1 MKGNITSLFFENS
14 ECWLNIIFFPLDNW
28 ALRFVPRENGIHLV
42 HIRLDGIHI
51 PESPLP
57 VRIGADD
64 ADPAAVQAY
73 GPGLKESTTGR
84 YF

>member
-1 MKGNITSLFFENS
+1 MLIEYNN
-14 ECWLNIIFFPLDNW
+14 FFPLDNW

-51 PESPLP
+51 NESPLP

-73 GPGLKESTTGR
+73 GPGLKEITTGR